1 MNPRRKQRLTV
12 VALIG
17 LLVASAIGLMLY
29 ALNDSIDLF
38 YTPSEIIEGKN
49 GQKPQ
54 VGQRLRIGGMVV
66 PGTVSR
72 DPDSLAVSFDLVDTG
87 PAVTVT
93 FTGILPDLFR
103 EGQGIV
109 ATGVLTDSRQIN
121 AQEVL
126 AKHDEEYMPPELA
139 EKMKGIKHVKPE
151 NKSGYGSSDASSY
164 NDKSY
169 DASSYEKSTYESGVS
184 GNKPSKAD
192 STTSMNE
199 GQ

>member
-1 MNPRRKQRLTV
+1 MGIIGF
-12 VALIG
+12 LI
-17 LLVASAIGLMLY
+17 VSAIGLMLY

-66 PGTVSR
+66 PGSVKR
-72 DPDSLAVSFDLVDTG
+72 DQESLAVSFDLIDTG
-87 PAVTVT
+87 PTVTVT
-93 FTGILPDLFR
+93 YTGILPDLFR

-109 ATGVLTDSRQIN
+109 ATGVLTGASSIK

-151 NKSGYGSSDASSY
+151 NMP
-164 NDKSY
+164 
-169 DASSYEKSTYESGVS
+169 SYE
-184 GNKPSKAD
+184 
-192 STTSMNE
+192 STT
-199 GQ
+199 GRGGK

>member
-49 GQKPQ
+49 GLKPQ

-151 NKSGYGSSDASSY
+151 NKPGYGSSDASSY

-169 DASSYEKSTYESGVS
+169 EASSYEKSLYESGVS
-184 GNKPSKAD
+184 GNKSSKAD